1 MHKEFWTF
9 KILLHG
15 TSAEFC
21 KIYIELYRNN
31 GKTPTPE
38 RFLAF
43 LGNNES
49 ETFGLIGKLIFK
61 FVVAMNVQ
69 KLDAR

>member
-1 MHKEFWTF
+1 M
-9 KILLHG
+9 HG

-21 KIYIELYRNN
+21 KIYIELCRKN
-31 GKTPTPE
+31 GKTPMPE

-43 LGNNES
+43 LGNNEN